1 MENII
6 FFLAVVT
13 CTMLFLCIGCIIG
26 DGVECLLKNRK
37 KKRQSSKESKTLGT
51 SPATS
56 DFRAGY
62 VTLPPLSLLT
72 IERSLLEQVSPER
85 ESGVVPLA
93 IGATTFSTVEH
104 QPMSGNLCD
113 EFMPSKHYA
122 TRRH

>member
-1 MENII
+1 MDKLL
-6 FFLAVVT
+6 FLLAFIS
-13 CTMLFLCIGCIIG
+13 CIMLFLCIGCIIG

-37 KKRQSSKESKTLGT
+37 KKRQSSRESRTLGT

-62 VTLPPLSLLT
+62 VTPPPLSLLT
-72 IERSLLEQVSPER
+72 IERSLLAQVSPER

>member
-62 VTLPPLSLLT
+62 VTPPPLSLLT

-85 ESGVVPLA
+85 ESGAVPPA
-93 IGATTFSTVEH
+93 IGATTLLTAEH
-104 QPMSGNLCD
+104 PRLNGNLCA
-113 EFMPSKHYA
+113 EFMPNKHYA
-122 TRRH
+122 TRRN